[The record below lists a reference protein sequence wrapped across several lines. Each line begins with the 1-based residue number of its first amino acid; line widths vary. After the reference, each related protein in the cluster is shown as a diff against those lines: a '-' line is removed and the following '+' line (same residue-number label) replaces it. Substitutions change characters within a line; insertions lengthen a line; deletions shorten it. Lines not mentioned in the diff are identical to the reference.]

1 MVFRPKR
8 ISTSAET
15 DIDFG
20 RNETAFRP
28 KWQRQ
33 VCFYPPLNAIL
44 LGHRV
49 VQGEK
54 NFRRN
59 PEISAE
65 ALILRIIRKLDY
77 LIFS

>member
-8 ISTSAET
+8 TSTSAET

-54 NFRRN
+54 
-59 PEISAE
+59 
-65 ALILRIIRKLDY
+65 KLPQKSGDFCGSPH
-77 LIFS
+77 IKNNTEV